1 MSIKDESWKKIM
13 EDPRKVLETLMK
25 DIDMIEIREK
35 VLPSGDA
42 ARLGMLEKEKD
53 AITRINAKFAK
64 TDYHTIYNQRVE
76 KDSIEKI
83 ESNVNRYGIR
93 LDIEDRRIL
102 LKLKKTG
109 IPKLKAVVKETRR
122 IKKGAK
128 KRFKEGEFGELIS
141 IVRRGSQNV
150 AARRRHSRMLIE
162 LGKERLNLI
171 KEIYDGIGKVIGEG
185 AKDIKTDEL
194 AKMEASEDKMRK
206 RLLELNQKIAL
217 SEQAIIKYEQ
227 EADKI
232 VDEFIAINER
242 IRQSGSKDMKEIK
255 QIRKEEGALAR

>member
-1 MSIKDESWKKIM
+1 
-13 EDPRKVLETLMK
+13 
-25 DIDMIEIREK
+25 
-35 VLPSGDA
+35 
-42 ARLGMLEKEKD
+42 
-53 AITRINAKFAK
+53 
-64 TDYHTIYNQRVE
+64 
-76 KDSIEKI
+76 
-83 ESNVNRYGIR
+83 
-93 LDIEDRRIL
+93 
-102 LKLKKTG
+102 
-109 IPKLKAVVKETRR
+109 
-122 IKKGAK
+122 
-128 KRFKEGEFGELIS
+128 
-141 IVRRGSQNV
+141 
-150 AARRRHSRMLIE
+150 MLIE

-232 VDEFIAINER
+232 VDEFIAISER